1 MGKFSLGH
9 HGPRSAEAVL
19 ISKENQAENSSVPS
33 SIASSPDMPHEKRP
47 GSLKQR
53 LKTGGNSGSPL
64 KERPRR
70 RRSTEGLGSQIVS
83 STETDPF
90 GSLVSIASPF
100 LHDPAH

>member
-19 ISKENQAENSSVPS
+19 ISKENQAKNSSVPS
-33 SIASSPDMPHEKRP
+33 SLASSPDVPPEKRP
-47 GSLKQR
+47 ASPKQK

-64 KERPRR
+64 KVRSRR
-70 RRSTEGLGSQIVS
+70 RPSAEGLGSQIVP

-90 GSLVSIASPF
+90 GSLVSIASPI
-100 LHDPAH
+100 HDPAH